1 MKNKKL
7 LHILNWLTSIS
18 LLVGVVLFS
27 YNNSSIAFDKIEIS
41 YFYLFFLILVSL
53 IHSFFTSYFQRNILI
68 TQSVI
73 LDHKKNFALTAVADL
88 YNFLLPAKSGS
99 LIRMI
104 FLKEN
109 FGLSKR
115 KFLSMGLASAM
126 IGLSS
131 LGLMG
136 FIYTQIFFTKKDL
149 IFLALE
155 SLFLALMISSFVL
168 VFSSELTAKIF
179 KLKKTNTLQIYFR
192 DLKFVNNS
200 ISMYIVSALVVPLR
214 LFIVFS
220 AVGVSLSPMEV
231 LDISLILI
239 VISWVQILPG
249 NLGLKEL
256 ALTYLAQKFG
266 ISYELS
272 LVASLLDRGV
282 GLIYL
287 IVIGKLSYWNLLNN
301 KQIYLVNVTLDKLFG
316 ASGFFPKAIAKE
328 STIK

>member
-1 MKNKKL
+1 MKNKKI
-7 LHILNWLTSIS
+7 LHILNWVTSIS
-18 LLVGVVLFS
+18 LLFGVALFS
-27 YNNSSIAFDKIEIS
+27 YNNSSISFDKIEIN
-41 YFYLFFLILVSL
+41 YFYLFLLLLVSL
-53 IHSFFTSYFQRNILI
+53 IHSIFTSYFQRNILI

-73 LDHKKNFALTAVADL
+73 LDHKDNFALTAVADL

-109 FGLSKR
+109 YELSKR

-126 IGLSS
+126 VGLSS

-136 FIYTQIFFTKKDL
+136 FVYTQIFFTKKDL

-155 SLFLALMISSFVL
+155 SLFLALMVSSFAL
-168 VFSSELTAKIF
+168 VFSTELTAKVF
-179 KLKKTNTLQIYFR
+179 KIKQSNTLQIYFR
-192 DLKFVNNS
+192 DLRFVNNS
-200 ISMYIVSALVVPLR
+200 ISMYIVSALVIPVR
-214 LFIVFS
+214 LFIVLS
-220 AVGVSLSPMEV
+220 AVGVSLSPIEV

-272 LVASLLDRGV
+272 LVASFLDRGI

-287 IVIGKLSYWNLLNN
+287 IVVGKLSYWKLFNNN
-301 KQIYLVNVTLDKLFG
+301 KNHLVNVTFDKLFG
-316 ASGFFPKAIAKE
+316 ASGFLPKAMAKE